1 MGMLAGCVRG
11 SCGGVTA
18 RGFGACA
25 GRGVELGPVA
35 KKKKS
40 NTTPVFHN
48 RKARHDYDILET
60 LEVGIALE
68 GTEVRALRE
77 GDCSIAEGFVEV
89 RAVPPGLV
97 LHGAMIGPYA
107 PAGPIQHTPTR
118 RRILLAHKREIEKWA
133 RAVDQ
138 KGVTVVPLKLYFKG
152 GLVKLEIGLARGR
165 AQHDKRRA
173 IAERQ
178 TKRDLDRV
186 MSRFQK

>member
-1 MGMLAGCVRG
+1 M
-11 SCGGVTA
+11 
-18 RGFGACA
+18 
-25 GRGVELGPVA
+25 A

-68 GTEVRALRE
+68 GTEVKALRE

-89 RAVPPGLV
+89 KAVPPGLV
-97 LHGAMIGPYA
+97 LHGAMIGPYP
-107 PAGPIQHTPTR
+107 PAGPIQHTPRR